1 MKILVAVK
9 QVAALD
15 EDFEFRA
22 DRRGI
27 DADFIVHDLNEWD
40 DFSLEEAVKIKE
52 AASGEPVEVVVV
64 TVAPEDADE
73 ALVLLRL

>member
-15 EDFEFRA
+15 EDFEISSDGR
-22 DRRGI
+22 DV
-27 DADFIVHDLNEWD
+27 DPDFLIRDLNEWD

-52 AASGEPVEVVVV
+52 ASA
-64 TVAPEDADE
+64 
-73 ALVLLRL
+73 ALT